1 MVLAMGKAKG
11 KNLKAALQSQQSRLK
26 VKLQIEH
33 AAQVADQKSKK
44 KNGQQSKTQN
54 AASSSSSLGKGKVIA
69 THPRRVTIPFR
80 PTDRILLIG
89 EGNFSFAR
97 ALVYGAPSDLEFL
110 PPKNVTATAY
120 DTEDACYDKYPDAKE
135 IVALLREK
143 GVEVLFGVDATR
155 LERVKA
161 FHGRRWNRVVWNF
174 PHAGQS
180 DKMRVRPHLF

>member
-1 MVLAMGKAKG
+1 MGKAKG
-11 KNLKAALQSQQSRLK
+11 KNLKTALQSQQSRLK

-33 AAQVADQKSKK
+33 AAQVADQKSRN

-54 AASSSSSLGKGKVIA
+54 VASSSAAGKGKLIA

-80 PTDRILLIG
+80 PTDTILLVG

-120 DTEDACYDKYPDAKE
+120 DTEDACYDKYPDAIE
-135 IVALLREK
+135 IVALLRDK

-161 FHGRRWNRVVWNF
+161 LHGRRWDHVVWNF

-180 DKMRVRPHLF
+180 GKCG